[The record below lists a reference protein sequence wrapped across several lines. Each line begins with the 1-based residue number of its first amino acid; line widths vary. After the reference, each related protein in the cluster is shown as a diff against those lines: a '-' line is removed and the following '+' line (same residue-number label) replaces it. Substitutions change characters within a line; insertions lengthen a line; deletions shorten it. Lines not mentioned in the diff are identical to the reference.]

1 MVPLLFAVLIAW
13 PAAQD
18 APAVSQPPSRCI
30 GVIVPAVKGGD
41 GDATQAAAAAQALL
55 VDYLGGP
62 SLKVVPLEARL
73 AAHGLEEARMKECGR
88 VLIVTLTRKS
98 SSGGG
103 SRLGRIV
110 GQAGSTA
117 AWHLPGVG
125 AGAAAARSAAA
136 ASSRAVEELASG
148 TRAKDEMR
156 VEWKL
161 VAADS
166 GRQAGS
172 GSDKAKAESDGEDLL
187 TPLVHKMAEAIVAIP
202 DR

>member
-1 MVPLLFAVLIAW
+1 MVPLILAAVLAVAPAQDPA
-13 PAAQD
+13 PAAQTET
-18 APAVSQPPSRCI
+18 PCI
-30 GVIVPAVKGGD
+30 GVLVPAVKGGD
-41 GDATQAAAAAQALL
+41 GSATDAATAAQTLL
-55 VDYLGGP
+55 VNYLSGP

-73 AAHGLEEARMKECGR
+73 AAHGLEEARIKECGR

-98 SSGGG
+98 TGGGG
-103 SRLGRIV
+103 SRFGRIV

-117 AWHLPGVG
+117 AWHLPGG
-125 AGAAAARSAAA
+125 SAGAAAARTAAA
-136 ASSRAVEELASG
+136 AGGQAVEELASG

-161 VAADS
+161 VAADN

-172 GSDKAKAESDGEDLL
+172 GNDKAKAESDGEDLL

-202 DR
+202 SR